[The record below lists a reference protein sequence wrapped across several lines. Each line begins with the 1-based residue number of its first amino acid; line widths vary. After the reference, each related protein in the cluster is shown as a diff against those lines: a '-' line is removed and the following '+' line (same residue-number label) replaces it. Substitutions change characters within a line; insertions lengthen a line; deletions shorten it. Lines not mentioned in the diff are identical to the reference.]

1 MVGTMVEDWPLTDC
15 SGILGP
21 GVYVL
26 RNRGVT
32 VFVGSAKASIL
43 AWVHGHRT
51 NTAREWNTFS
61 MIARPVPF
69 DEVLVFA
76 CAKGE
81 IDSTLTRITIEY
93 PIGTEFTQA
102 TTPFLRRA

>member
-1 MVGTMVEDWPLTDC
+1 MAVVDC
-15 SGILGP
+15 TEMLGP

-32 VFVGSAKASIL
+32 VFVGQAKASIL
-43 AWVHGHRT
+43 MWVHGHRT
-51 NTAREWNTFS
+51 NSAKEWNTFS
-61 MIARPVPF
+61 MIAQPIRF

-81 IDSTLTRITIEY
+81 LDGTFAQVSREY
-93 PIGTEFTQA
+93 PLGVEFVQTI
-102 TTPFLRRA
+102 TPLRRRA